1 MLDSYPRRMHKKL
14 KPRGRKGI
22 PDGIR
27 GWAWCLLVDAN
38 TQMSAKKQKLSL
50 QQKTKGDI

>member
-38 TQMSAKKQKLSL
+38 TQMSAKKQKISL